1 MSENE
6 TKSGAYEKLT
16 PQRKQLVD
24 QVLAN
29 LDKGK
34 LLWTQGWVS
43 SGAPES
49 AITGKKYRGINNLFL
64 SLIAMSENYG
74 DNRWAT
80 FKQMEEKG
88 WTFKKD
94 EEGHTLGKGKSV
106 SVEYYEMRD
115 KETKR
120 RFDRSVLDGMTFDEQ
135 RGYMD
140 ITRHKKRKKNKLK
153 LLFWGILFAFVAV
166 LVMYLF
172 SLGGKSIGEIL
183 SYKNYWLSVGVA
195 NGLILIG
202 YLMMYRV
209 DAQNI
214 ALDENDLEDT
224 EWLSVKRLKK
234 LKEFQVYDYKSA
246 EEKSDGIVIGAEKKG
261 GSVEVITTS
270 QLHALIVGTTGSG
283 KTTGFVDQNIAV
295 LGKSKGK
302 PSIVISDPKKELYE
316 KHARTL
322 EKEGYKISVLDL
334 REPYSSERW
343 NPMNVLLRRIRL
355 VKDLE
360 NNLQQKDGKY
370 YGAGEVFLSYRDAR
384 TRMQELKDEIYEN
397 AQDLVYTL
405 CPVQNR
411 DQPTWEQGARNL
423 IFGFVLAMCEDCIKG
438 KIDESQLVLFNVY
451 HNITKYCSEDTTALR
466 NYLIEGRDEF
476 SKVKGLVNTVLIT
489 SDKTLTSYL
498 SEVNSYMQQLSDD
511 GIMSMTAEND
521 LDVVNM
527 DESPN
532 AVFIIVPDERFTR
545 HRFVTLFITQMYKE
559 LVEKANL
566 NLRRNQTETAIL
578 KRNTYFVL
586 DEFANLPKFENI
598 EGMVTV
604 ARSRGIRF
612 LFVLQSYS
620 QLTAKYGRDVG
631 DIIKTNCNVK
641 IFIGSDDSET
651 RKEFSELC
659 GQKKIKQFSVNT
671 NADNPASS
679 NTGATL
685 QPLISVGM
693 LERLN
698 GDEKGDA
705 IVSVRG
711 YEPIWTVFTPSYEL
725 KKVYFPEGKAAI
737 GKREAV
743 LFEKE
748 NYVFDI
754 TGDIGQKIED
764 KLSELIEEQEAE
776 EARADENDKAKRVA
790 KLTKQWDDVE
800 AELQRVV
807 DNICVYLDG
816 KDEKALRQA
825 AYEHKVRLLLAIT
838 EHYNRS
844 IANEIRVAADKI
856 QLELLP
862 RMKEYQEQAT
872 K

>member
-1 MSENE
+1 MN
-6 TKSGAYEKLT
+6 
-16 PQRKQLVD
+16 RKDV
-24 QVLAN
+24 
-29 LDKGK
+29 
-34 LLWTQGWVS
+34 
-43 SGAPES
+43 
-49 AITGKKYRGINNLFL
+49 
-64 SLIAMSENYG
+64 
-74 DNRWAT
+74 
-80 FKQMEEKG
+80 
-88 WTFKKD
+88 
-94 EEGHTLGKGKSV
+94 
-106 SVEYYEMRD
+106 
-115 KETKR
+115 
-120 RFDRSVLDGMTFDEQ
+120 
-135 RGYMD
+135 
-140 ITRHKKRKKNKLK
+140 TRHKKRKKNKLK

-214 ALDENDLEDT
+214 ALNENDLEDT

-246 EEKSDGIVIGAEKKG
+246 EEKTDGIVIGAEKKG

-343 NPMNVLLRRIRL
+343 NPMNVLIRRIRL
-355 VKDLE
+355 VKDLDR
-360 NNLQQKDGKY
+360 NLEQKDGKY

-405 CPVQNR
+405 CSVQNR

-438 KIDESQLVLFNVY
+438 KIDESQLVLFNIY

-566 NLRRNQTETAIL
+566 NLRRGEKDTAIL

-604 ARSRGIRF
+604 ARSRGMRF

-620 QLTAKYGRDVG
+620 QLTAKYGRDVA
-631 DIIKTNCNVK
+631 DILKGNCNVK

-671 NADNPASS
+671 NVDNPASS
-679 NTGATL
+679 STGATT
-685 QPLISVGM
+685 QPLITVGM

-711 YEPIWTVFTPSYEL
+711 YEPIWSHFTPSYEL
-725 KKVYFPEGKAAI
+725 KKVYFPEGKAEI

-743 LFEKE
+743 LFEK
-748 NYVFDI
+748 NKYVFDI
-754 TGDIGQKIED
+754 TGDVGQKIED
-764 KLSELIEEQEAE
+764 KISELIEEREEKAMQNEESKEQDIAEADKKWDKV
-776 EARADENDKAKRVA
+776 ADEINA
-790 KLTKQWDDVE
+790 
-800 AELQRVV
+800 VV
-807 DNICVYLDG
+807 RDICKYLDG
-816 KDEKALRQA
+816 KDEKALKQA
-825 AYEHKVRLLLAIT
+825 AWEKKASLLLAIT
-838 EHYNRS
+838 ENYEMS
-844 IANEIRVAADKI
+844 IANKMRLAADRI
-856 QLELLP
+856 QLKLLP
-862 RMKEYQEQAT
+862 EMKKIQEQA
-872 K
+872 KSL